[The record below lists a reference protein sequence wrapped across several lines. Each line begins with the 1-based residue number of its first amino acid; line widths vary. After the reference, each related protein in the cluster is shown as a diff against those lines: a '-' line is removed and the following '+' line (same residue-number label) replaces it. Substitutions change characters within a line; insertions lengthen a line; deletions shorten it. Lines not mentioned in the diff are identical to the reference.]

1 MTATTALIAACAAL
15 AVVALALLLHGRRL
29 ARALERAEAESRR
42 NRRLADFDSLTGLHN
57 KRYFDETLAR
67 EVARARRYGRALALV
82 IADVDDFKAINDR
95 FGHLAGDAVLA
106 EVGARVREV
115 VRSADI
121 ACRVGGDEIAVI
133 LPESSAADAERLYA
147 RLQRTVAAH
156 PVAGAGYIEVSAG
169 ITELL
174 EGDDAT
180 TCFDRADK
188 ALYRAKEL
196 GKGRAVIAP
205 ETSRPP
211 GTASSR

>member
-1 MTATTALIAACAAL
+1 MTATIALSAACAAL
-15 AVVALALLLHGRRL
+15 AVLALVLIVHVRRL
-29 ARALERAEAESRR
+29 ARALERTEAESRR
-42 NRRLADFDSLTGLHN
+42 NRRLADLDSLTGLHN
-57 KRYFDETLAR
+57 KRYFDETLTR

-82 IADVDDFKAINDR
+82 IVDVDDFKAINDR
-95 FGHLAGDAVLA
+95 LGHLAGDAVLT

-121 ACRVGGDEIAVI
+121 ACRVGGDEVAVI
-133 LPESSAADAERLYA
+133 LPESSAADAEQLYV

-156 PVAGAGYIEVSAG
+156 PVAEAGHVGVSAG

-174 EGDDAT
+174 EGDEAAR
-180 TCFDRADK
+180 CFDRADK